1 MYGKKTVCRCGYH
14 DPLPPPSKPG
24 SAGSSVA
31 AVEESHTRQ
40 CAVQPP
46 PSSTMSQA
54 TLPPTS
60 SSMPSSSPHP
70 SPFPSSSPFL
80 SIYYLPPSF
89 PSFLFL
95 PSSFPHFSII
105 PSCPL
110 PSPSSCF
117 LSAGSPASFPSKS
130 RVVEAICI
138 KLSDKFPKPCRTD
151 VRGRRSYTSRWR
163 LVLSEYNN
171 IRARL
176 LNSQALLEGTNLVL
190 FTINEAT
197 LVRWHKNS
205 TRVSEIRTLMQ
216 GIPSSLPPPCAPD
229 PLPPARELLT
239 SAPLPKN
246 PLRFPEPEDTTGQA
260 ELRRV
265 GPVRHVLAVPI
276 AALVPSST
284 TSEAGTSIATTSTL
298 VQNPFL
304 CSDRTEVPAPG
315 VRQVPKTTQWR
326 HKQKGVQSGQRRVYS
341 CRVCSQSLLAVNH
354 YGGPCPVLWADTQRR
369 VAGHQEAG
377 KGSCKSRRSIKEQ
390 QLEWL
395 IKD

>member
-1 MYGKKTVCRCGYH
+1 MVVNCGT
-14 DPLPPPSKPG
+14 DCISIC
-24 SAGSSVA
+24 
-31 AVEESHTRQ
+31 T
-40 CAVQPP
+40 
-46 PSSTMSQA
+46 
-54 TLPPTS
+54 
-60 SSMPSSSPHP
+60 
-70 SPFPSSSPFL
+70 FPFL
-80 SIYYLPPSF
+80 ISLFLCILSF
-89 PSFLFL
+89 PSLPPFFPFLFL
-95 PSSFPHFSII
+95 LSSLPHFSI
-105 PSCPL
+105 L
-110 PSPSSCF
+110 PSFPFPFPSSCF
-117 LSAGSPASFPSKS
+117 LSAGSPASCPSKS

-138 KLSDKFPKPCRTD
+138 RLLDKFPKPCRTD

-197 LVRWHKNS
+197 LVRWYKNS

-239 SAPLPKN
+239 SPPPPKN

-260 ELRRV
+260 KLRRV

-284 TSEAGTSIATTSTL
+284 TSEAGTSIATTSML

-326 HKQKGVQSGQRRVYS
+326 HKQKGVQSGQRKVYS
-341 CRVCSQSLLAVNH
+341 CRVCLQPTTTEGHAQY
-354 YGGPCPVLWADTQRR
+354 YGHRYCPHSPGQIPR
-369 VAGHQEAG
+369 E
-377 KGSCKSRRSIKEQ
+377 
-390 QLEWL
+390 EWL
-395 IKD
+395 AIKRQERAAARVDAASRNTS